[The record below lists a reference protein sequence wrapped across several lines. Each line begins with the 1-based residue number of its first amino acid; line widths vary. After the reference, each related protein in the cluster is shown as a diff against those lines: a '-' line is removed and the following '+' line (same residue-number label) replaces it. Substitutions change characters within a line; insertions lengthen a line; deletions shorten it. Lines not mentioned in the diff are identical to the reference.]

1 MALKFGKA
9 THFSLSY
16 KDMEPDEVAEVLE
29 SRRHVR
35 DLVCV
40 HGNPGIVWHPGEG
53 PNQSDKDRS
62 VTVSDCYVVSLEELK
77 AVEAHIDETVA
88 RKSVQTLALKCM
100 GIKPDPSVDVPMR
113 FSCRFLALS
122 EASFIID
129 GSF

>member
-1 MALKFGKA
+1 
-9 THFSLSY
+9 
-16 KDMEPDEVAEVLE
+16 MEPDEVAEVLE

-62 VTVSDCYVVSLEELK
+62 VTVSDCYVVGLEELELLK
-77 AVEAHIDETVA
+77 IRIEAEITRTSFGKFALNFMSIDE
-88 RKSVQTLALKCM
+88 S
-100 GIKPDPSVDVPMR
+100 DPSLSVPV
-113 FSCRFLALS
+113 SCSLKFMS
-122 EASFIID
+122 ESITDNHFID